1 MAERP
6 ISHVPPGA
14 LALLAIA
21 LAAQIG
27 VHRWQGA
34 PRVAAEDFPPPPR
47 AEVIRLASLGEP
59 IAAAKL
65 LMLYVQAFDYR
76 AGTEIGYRQLD
87 YERVA
92 GWLKRIV
99 DLDPRSQY
107 PLFLATRVYADV
119 PDPAKARLMLEL
131 VHEEYLRDPDRRW
144 PWMAEATLL
153 AKHRLKDL
161 PLARRYAVALQTH
174 TKTKDAPLWVRQMEP
189 FILEDMNELEAA
201 RVMLGGMI
209 ASGQVKD
216 ERDLQ
221 LLQRHLQDLEARQR
235 FAPQNKASS
244 PRRGIDNSD
253 ESPTENNRK
262 TP

>member
-1 MAERP
+1 MSERP
-6 ISHVPPGA
+6 ISHVPPGT

-21 LAAQIG
+21 LAAQVG

-34 PRVAAEDFPPPPR
+34 PRAEAADFPPAPR
-47 AEVIRLASLGEP
+47 AEVVRLASLGEP

-76 AGTEIGYRQLD
+76 AGTQVAYRNLD
-87 YERVA
+87 YDRLA
-92 GWLKRIV
+92 AWLKRII
-99 DLDPRSQY
+99 DLDPQSQY
-107 PLFLATRVYADV
+107 PLFLAARVYADV

-131 VHEEYLRDPDRRW
+131 VYEEYLRDPNRRW
-144 PWMAEATLL
+144 PWLAEATLL

-161 PLARRYAVALQTH
+161 ALARRYAVALQTH
-174 TKTKDAPLWVRQMEP
+174 TTTKDAPLWVRQMEP

-201 RVMLGGMI
+201 RVMLGGLI
-209 ASGQVKD
+209 SSGQVKD

-235 FAPQNKASS
+235 FAPRNTPQS
-244 PRRGIDNSD
+244 PRRGIDTND
-253 ESPTENNRK
+253 ERPTETNGK